1 MQLTLPRGP
10 RGSRRRD
17 WPSRCRGNRNDPP
30 HRGGAL
36 RSAEGPQLSF
46 AEAASHESGTRSLGV
61 LLGAKENL
69 KRSAVLLPRTTFPRG
84 LLGPNLFSAKSL
96 LLRAVG
102 VSSGSR
108 RYGICSVKEAPLSRF
123 SSVWSRPHL
132 GLDFSGVKV
141 GKDLGTVTRRWASL
155 TLKLRA
161 AVREGGVPLGDRV
174 WKISAV
180 GFVVGCLAGRE
191 TLRSSDFG
199 VVRIWFLWPWSRRLF

>member
-46 AEAASHESGTRSLGV
+46 AAAASHESGTRSLGV

-96 LLRAVG
+96 APCSWLYLRVLG
-102 VSSGSR
+102 VMVSG
-108 RYGICSVKEAPLSRF
+108 P
-123 SSVWSRPHL
+123 
-132 GLDFSGVKV
+132 
-141 GKDLGTVTRRWASL
+141 
-155 TLKLRA
+155 
-161 AVREGGVPLGDRV
+161 
-174 WKISAV
+174 
-180 GFVVGCLAGRE
+180 
-191 TLRSSDFG
+191 
-199 VVRIWFLWPWSRRLF
+199 

>member
-108 RYGICSVKEAPLSRF
+108 RYCIWSVKEAPLSQWGQGGKR
-123 SSVWSRPHL
+123 SGHRDEEMGQPEPQAPGGSQRRRSAL
-132 GLDFSGVKV
+132 G
-141 GKDLGTVTRRWASL
+141 
-155 TLKLRA
+155 
-161 AVREGGVPLGDRV
+161 
-174 WKISAV
+174 
-180 GFVVGCLAGRE
+180 
-191 TLRSSDFG
+191 
-199 VVRIWFLWPWSRRLF
+199 